1 MYFLDRATRVAVFL
15 DGDQGVGVVDGI
27 WGTVGYSLISGF
39 LPKNS
44 QPFAVEIKHVSPH
57 RTFKKCRLRLGSEWY
72 MGIDKLLRANIICSR
87 PGWIFRMV
95 RSYHLLRE
103 SHAS

>member
-39 LPKNS
+39 LTKNS
-44 QPFAVEIKHVSPH
+44 QPFAVEK
-57 RTFKKCRLRLGSEWY
+57 
-72 MGIDKLLRANIICSR
+72 N
-87 PGWIFRMV
+87 
-95 RSYHLLRE
+95 
-103 SHAS
+103 